1 MNDPT
6 SAQRHL
12 LSLPVDDPDYQWLR
26 NNLFSLATLDQYL
39 AWLDAYLQ
47 AGGTPTMLDPRP
59 FNEAGFVYAAVGPV
73 LIDGRREYGDLARR
87 IITAPAITMEPVNG
101 WADTTVYS
109 LGDPPTIA
117 GRFTV
122 PVFTD
127 IEFRDLLNQAG
138 CPTPEGSIKQAE
150 LLVDDTGTEKIL
162 FFRELHFNPF
172 TGELE
177 SAIDVRVDSGEPYVP
192 TGMVTRQDS

>member
-26 NNLFSLATLDQYL
+26 NNLFSPATLDQYL
-39 AWLDAYLQ
+39 TWLDAYLQ

-59 FNEAGFVYAAVGPV
+59 FAEAGFVYAAVGPV
-73 LIDGRREYGDLARR
+73 LIDGRREYGSLARR
-87 IITAPAITMEPVNG
+87 IIADPNVTVQPVNG
-101 WADTTVYS
+101 WAETTVYTH
-109 LGDPPTIA
+109 GDPPAIA
-117 GRFTV
+117 GHSTV

-127 IEFRDLLNQAG
+127 IEFRDLLDRAG
-138 CPTPEGSIKQAE
+138 CPIPEGSIKQTE
-150 LLVDDTGTEKIL
+150 LLIDDTGAEKVL

-177 SAIDVRVDSGEPYVP
+177 SAIDVRADSGEPYVP
-192 TGMVTRQDS
+192 TGTVTRQGS